1 MGGKISSVM
10 VKVVS
15 LSVLVAGLGL
25 GGCKN
30 VSRDQYELAVQESQ
44 ALRTE
49 NATLAESSRA
59 KDSQIASLQQQLST
73 AQMAAQ
79 QPAPSTAGNTG
90 GGAWGSPDTSS
101 SRSSGRTETYT
112 LGDVAF
118 GSGQAVLTSA
128 AKRELDGIARD
139 IGRKHAGAQIRV
151 EGHTDSTPIRKS
163 KWGSNEALS
172 QARADAVREYLITKG
187 IASGRIDSM
196 GFGSSRPKGSAA
208 ASRRVEIVVLN

>member
-1 MGGKISSVM
+1 MGGKISSMM

-15 LSVLVAGLGL
+15 LGVLVAGLGL

-79 QPAPSTAGNTG
+79 APAPAAPAGGNNNWGSTDTG
-90 GGAWGSPDTSS
+90 GTRSRGSSA
-101 SRSSGRTETYT
+101 ETYT

-118 GSGQAVLTSA
+118 GAGQAVLSSA
-128 AKRELDGIARD
+128 AKRELDGVARD
-139 IGRKHAGAQIRV
+139 IARRHAGAQIRV